1 MTVMVGLITTIQVN
15 LVPNPGKA
23 TQIHLNQLSLLIF
36 LLLAY
41 HHNHFLA
48 QLAATLDFTSF
59 SQWPSSGPQSW
70 AVLD

>member
-1 MTVMVGLITTIQVN
+1 MTVIVGLITTIQVN
-15 LVPNPGKA
+15 LVPNPGEGN
-23 TQIHLNQLSLLIF
+23 TNLPELSLLIF

-48 QLAATLDFTSF
+48 QLATTLDFTSF